1 MCEGDN
7 KPNLLD
13 PGVREEIRQTVHAAM
28 TEFMATMMGQA
39 MAMRAGMGMPA
50 LRPAEG
56 PAMQPPHLPAMP
68 KPPAAPMQ
76 PPMAPAQPPATGAGE
91 RPVVSNAER
100 STEQLVRGND
110 KPTHGDV
117 SLDFVIPNVL
127 PLERPRK
134 IGVRQFYFLNS
145 TEPEPNKGDRA
156 NFVAPSASGIAQPQK
171 TKSGCEFKPTPSA

>member
-1 MCEGDN
+1 MCEQ
-7 KPNLLD
+7 PNMLD
-13 PGVREEIRQTVHAAM
+13 PAVREEIRATVHAAM

-50 LRPAEG
+50 MPAG
-56 PAMQPPHLPAMP
+56 M

-76 PPMAPAQPPATGAGE
+76 PPAAMPMQPPAAAPVPAAQGQDAGE
-91 RPVVSNAER
+91 RPTA
-100 STEQLVRGND
+100 QLVGGSD
-110 KPTHGDV
+110 KPTHGDI

-134 IGVRQFYFLNS
+134 IGGRKFYFLQS
-145 TEPEPNKGDRA
+145 TEPEPNVGDRA
-156 NFVAPSASGIAQPQK
+156 NFVAPTAGGIAQPQK